1 VNISNI
7 LIALDSFK
15 GSGSSKELGSYTK
28 QGVLEILPN
37 ANIKVIEIADGG
49 EGTLDAIMSKK
60 KGDTIELNAHD
71 LLGELIPVRFGLLD
85 GEIAIIEAAQ
95 TIGLTL
101 RKANKVCALKG
112 SSFGVGEQIIQALD
126 YGAKHIFIGL
136 GGTAT
141 NDGGM
146 GMARALGVEFFDKL
160 GNPVEEGLVGLKDIA
175 KIDLEK
181 LDPRI
186 KNTTFTIL
194 SDVENPLVGKT
205 GAIYFFGEQKGLD
218 INQLDKYDEW
228 MSSYGGILEIE
239 FSFNKKESIG
249 AGAAGGLGAAL
260 QTFCQAQHKNGIEEI
275 LKLIDFEENVKQADL
290 IFTGE
295 GRMDEQSLFGK
306 APVGIGRIAKKYN
319 KPVIALVGGKNGK
332 LDSIYNQGISCV
344 LPIVTQPMT
353 LEKAIENT
361 KAGVIETTKTV
372 LRCIDIGFLMEK
384 SNS

>member
-1 VNISNI
+1 
-7 LIALDSFK
+7 
-15 GSGSSKELGSYTK
+15 
-28 QGVLEILPN
+28 
-37 ANIKVIEIADGG
+37 
-49 EGTLDAIMSKK
+49 M
-60 KGDTIELNAHD
+60 NAHD
-71 LLGELIPVRFGLLD
+71 LFGELIPARFGLLD

-205 GAIYFFGEQKGLD
+205 GAIYF
-218 INQLDKYDEW
+218 
-228 MSSYGGILEIE
+228 LE
-239 FSFNKKESIG
+239 NRK
-249 AGAAGGLGAAL
+249 
-260 QTFCQAQHKNGIEEI
+260 
-275 LKLIDFEENVKQADL
+275 V
-290 IFTGE
+290 
-295 GRMDEQSLFGK
+295 
-306 APVGIGRIAKKYN
+306 
-319 KPVIALVGGKNGK
+319 
-332 LDSIYNQGISCV
+332 
-344 LPIVTQPMT
+344 
-353 LEKAIENT
+353 
-361 KAGVIETTKTV
+361 
-372 LRCIDIGFLMEK
+372 
-384 SNS
+384 